1 MLPPE
6 DPDGVCYHD
15 RAPLVR
21 LGKVRTGG
29 RTLYMLLCTECGF
42 AVSTE
47 ELRRLRARRPAL
59 PRTAPQSCGYGW
71 ASRQAEETETAEE
84 AEAK

>member
-6 DPDGVCYHD
+6 DPDGVCRHD

-21 LGKVRTGG
+21 LGKVRTPG

-47 ELRRLRARRPAL
+47 ELRRLRSERPAL
-59 PRTAPQSCGYGW
+59 PRTAPQFCGHGW
-71 ASRQAEETETAEE
+71 TARRAEEEEPAEETETM
-84 AEAK
+84 